1 MTRVVPGAQLTLASP
16 NGGACCL
23 VAARAGA
30 TVIAACLRNASA
42 VGRGARDLGAVT
54 VVAAGERWPEGACP
68 PRWRT

>member
-42 VGRGARDLGAVT
+42 VGRGARDRAVT
-54 VVAAGERWPEGACP
+54 VVAAGETWPEGAGP